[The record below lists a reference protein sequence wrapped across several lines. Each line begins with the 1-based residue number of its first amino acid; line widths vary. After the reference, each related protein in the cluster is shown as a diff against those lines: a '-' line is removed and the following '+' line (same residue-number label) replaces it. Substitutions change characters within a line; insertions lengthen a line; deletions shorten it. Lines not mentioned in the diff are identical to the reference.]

1 MPRMSQR
8 IRERGQI
15 ETLASRS
22 IPRVRLPDRERV
34 FARRAARLRE
44 RAHEHPLGDYLRL
57 LAAVCDAQQA
67 ALARFVATP
76 PAEALVARAREH
88 GMPPLLATDWPRDP
102 QWRAVLHDIAA
113 AIGAIDGA
121 PPAVAGLAQRLR
133 AAEPDWLESQAD
145 ALLALRDDAID
156 IAAAPFVMAALQ
168 VHWVALTASFDAD
181 RVMPLD
187 VNGVCPLC
195 GTAPVASLVAT
206 QAPYAGYRYL
216 HCALCATEWHRVR
229 VECTQCGAN
238 GKDIAYRS
246 LTSHDADDAQAALRD
261 PVRAETCD
269 ACHAYRKILY
279 QEFDPAVEPVADDL
293 ATLTLDLLLGEAG
306 YHRASGNPLFW
317 QRAED

>member
-1 MPRMSQR
+1 MSQR
-8 IRERGQI
+8 ILERGQI

-34 FARRAARLRE
+34 FARRATRLRE
-44 RAHEHPLGDYLRL
+44 RAHEHSIGDYLRL
-57 LAAVCDAQQA
+57 LAVVCDAQQV
-67 ALARFVATP
+67 ALAKFVATP
-76 PAEALVARAREH
+76 PADALVARAREH
-88 GMPPLLATDWPRDP
+88 GMPSLLATDWPRDP
-102 QWRAVLHDIAA
+102 QWRAVLHDIAVA
-113 AIGAIDGA
+113 LDSIDGA
-121 PPAVAGLAQRLR
+121 LPAVAGLAQRLR
-133 AAEPDWLESQAD
+133 EAKPDWLESQAD
-145 ALLALRDDAID
+145 ALLALRDDDID

-181 RVMPLD
+181 HVAPLD
-187 VNGVCPLC
+187 VHGVCPLC
-195 GTAPVASLVAT
+195 GSAPVAGIVAA

-246 LTSHDADDAQAALRD
+246 LASQDADDAQATSHD

-279 QEFDPAVEPVADDL
+279 QEFDVAVEPVADDL
-293 ATLTLDLLLGEAG
+293 ASLALDLLLGEAG

>member
-1 MPRMSQR
+1 MSQR
-8 IRERGQI
+8 ILERGQI

-22 IPRVRLPDRERV
+22 IPRARLPDREYV
-34 FARRAARLRE
+34 FARRATRLRE

-57 LAAVCDAQQA
+57 LAVVCDAQQT
-67 ALARFVATP
+67 ALAGFVATP
-76 PAEALVARAREH
+76 PTDTLVARAREH

-102 QWRAVLHDIAA
+102 QWRTVLHDIAVA
-113 AIGAIDGA
+113 LGSIDGA

-133 AAEPDWLESQAD
+133 EVKPDWLEPQAD
-145 ALLALRDDAID
+145 ALLALRDDDID

-181 RVMPLD
+181 QVVPLD
-187 VNGVCPLC
+187 VHGVCPLC
-195 GTAPVASLVAT
+195 GTAPVASIVAA

-246 LTSHDADDAQAALRD
+246 LAAHDADDAQATSRD

-279 QEFDPAVEPVADDL
+279 QEFDVAVEPIADDL
-293 ATLTLDLLLGEAG
+293 ASLALDLLLGEAG

-317 QRAED
+317 QRAEG